1 MTPTRLGLN
10 QAHNAL
16 FEVNKGARDGT
27 IPHRNPEFAQHT
39 LRIPMDHYSA
49 LTRLYPGLNARD
61 PDERSAAWEAFHNSP
76 FAERYRV
83 NKLSRGYLHN
93 GAIIK

>member
-1 MTPTRLGLN
+1 MTPMRLIVSQDHKDLLDIN
-10 QAHNAL
+10 R
-16 FEVNKGARDGT
+16 GARDGT

-39 LRIPMDHYSA
+39 LRIPMDHFTA
-49 LTRLYPGLNARD
+49 LYRLYPGLIARN
-61 PDERSAAWEAFHNSP
+61 PAEKSAAWEAFHNSP

-93 GAIIK
+93 GTIIK